1 MKVGIDFPDIFAEDG
16 GGHTFENEIF
26 NAFLEE
32 AHSSTHDYTIFSNSF
47 DIERTI
53 SRFNSPNVHFVRY
66 HNPGL
71 VYQGIKKAFSL
82 LCHIFPQLYKKMNR
96 CITNI
101 RLI

>member
-71 VYQGIKKAFSL
+71 VYQGIKKHSL
-82 LCHIFPQLYKKMNR
+82 FYVIYSHNSIKK
-96 CITNI
+96 
-101 RLI
+101 